1 MKSYKEK
8 QFIIFELDDNSVVR
22 YDLSKKECIGKL
34 GKPVKKLN
42 TQLKDISIS
51 EVIDSFSDEN
61 FKCFLRDIYRCYNIR
76 NIGTLLSKIEHYSN
90 LEQIYSAGLRV
101 EGIDFR
107 YKIQDIPKILIKFC
121 KENDIKITERLL
133 KFCKENLNIFQVYCS
148 EDFVSLGVKQFIY
161 MTERTRYHYPN
172 RTNALSYIIK
182 NYNYNTK
189 SFLHYVDYLM
199 TYEALNYSIISEI
212 YDYLN
217 MVSAIS
223 PKFEKYPKN
232 FLTTHKIATRNYNR
246 LKKEYSEELFQ
257 RRIKKNL
264 EFSYGGYKIIYPSS
278 TQDIKDEAISMNHC
292 VASYI
297 DRVMDGYT
305 DILFLRKADSPDVSL
320 VTLEVTNN
328 KVTQAKRSFNNEPSA
343 EEWQII
349 DKYEQFLIR
358 KGEHHVA

>member
-1 MKSYKEK
+1 M
-8 QFIIFELDDNSVVR
+8 
-22 YDLSKKECIGKL
+22 

-42 TQLKDISIS
+42 TQLQNISITD
-51 EVIDSFSDEN
+51 VIDSFSDEN
-61 FKCFLRDIYRCYNIR
+61 FKCFLHDIYIRYNIK
-76 NIGTLLSKIEHYSN
+76 NIGTLLSRTENFSN

-101 EGIDFR
+101 EDIDFR
-107 YKIQDIPKILIKFC
+107 YTIQDIPKILIKFC
-121 KENDIKITERLL
+121 KENDIKITERLFN
-133 KFCKENLNIFQVYCS
+133 FCKDNLNVIQIFYN
-148 EDFVSLGVKQFIY
+148 ENFVSLDAKQFIR
-161 MTERTRYHYPN
+161 MTEGTRYRYPN
-172 RTNALSYIIK
+172 RTNTLSYIIK
-182 NYNYNTK
+182 NYNYNIK
-189 SFLHYVDYLM
+189 SFLHYIDYLM
-199 TYEALNYSIISEI
+199 TYEALDYSVIDEI

-264 EFSYGGYKIIYPSS
+264 EFSYNGYKIIYPSS

-358 KGEHHVA
+358 KGEHYVA